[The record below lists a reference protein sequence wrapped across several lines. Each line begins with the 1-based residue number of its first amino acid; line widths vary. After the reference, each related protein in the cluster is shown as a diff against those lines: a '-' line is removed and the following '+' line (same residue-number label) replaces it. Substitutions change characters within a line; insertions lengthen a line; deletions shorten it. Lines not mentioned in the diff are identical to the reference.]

1 MQSLTLIY
9 GEKLGKRIG
18 QKFHLP
24 IKSELL
30 KRLTSLLR
38 RLHNTGA
45 EIVDQTNEAFIC
57 DLTPFAWCC

>member
-30 KRLTSLLR
+30 KRWTSLLR

-45 EIVDQTNEAFIC
+45 ELVNQTNKALHAI
-57 DLTPFAWCC
+57 